1 MFKKLDSYIIKTF
14 FGPFFMVFSIVFFI
28 FMVNIIWIQ
37 LGQLM
42 GKGLTY
48 FEIIKLLGYLSVSVV
63 SMVLPLTILL
73 SSIMT
78 FGEFGERYELAAMK
92 AAGISLTRI
101 MLPLFFISFLLS
113 IMLFF
118 FSNNLVPDFQ
128 RKAKNM
134 LYNITLTRPALN
146 FTPGQF
152 IDQIPGYLVKF
163 DKIEGENA
171 ELLEGVFIR
180 KLASSYEN
188 QQSIVAKKGAFGKA
202 EDRKFIKMLLYDGY
216 VFEENIA
223 TDMNR
228 RQNQEDQAIKFDT
241 LTFYFDISKVIERA
255 IEQEQI
261 TDDYRFKNFNEL
273 NTAIAVN
280 VKDNDKIFTNLTSD
294 LVNQTSNFIPLMT
307 SANKSSVKPAEQK
320 GFETA
325 PTAQKTAAVQSAYSK
340 IEMLKAAVSGRNVEI
355 EPSVKYYSRMVIYQQ
370 RIISYSVTCLI
381 FFLIGS
387 SLGSIIR
394 KGGMGLPVVI
404 AIVIFIIFYVLNLTI
419 ENLSWAGKI
428 NPYIGSWIP
437 NAVLFPFSI
446 WLTYSALTDSQLFD
460 LEKYK
465 ALLKP
470 LTKRFTKN
478 KEHSRYQ

>member
-1 MFKKLDSYIIKTF
+1 MIKLLDRYIIKTF
-14 FGPFFMVFSIVFFI
+14 FGPFFMVFSVVFFI
-28 FMVNIIWIQ
+28 FMVNIIWLQ

-101 MLPLFFISFLLS
+101 MMPLFFISFLLS
-113 IMLFF
+113 VMLFF

-152 IDQIPGYLVKF
+152 INQIPNYLVKF

-171 ELLEGVFIR
+171 EKLEGVFIR
-180 KLASSYEN
+180 KLADSYQN
-188 QQSIVAKKGAFGKA
+188 QQSIVAKRGEFGKA
-202 EDRKFIKMLLYDGY
+202 EDRKFMKMLLYNGY
-216 VFEENIA
+216 IFEENVSS
-223 TDMNR
+223 DLNR

-255 IEQEQI
+255 IEQQQI
-261 TDDYRFKNFNEL
+261 TDDYRFKNFNQL
-273 NTAIAVN
+273 DKAIAAN
-280 VKDNDKIFTNLTSD
+280 VKENDKIYNNLTTD
-294 LVNQTSNFIPLMT
+294 LVNQTNNYVHLMAMNQK
-307 SANKSSVKPAEQK
+307 SAVKPIEQT
-320 GFETA
+320 GFKKAT
-325 PTAQKTAAVQSAYSK
+325 PSQKTTAVQNAYSK
-340 IEMLKAAVSGRNVEI
+340 IEILKAAVTSRNAEI
-355 EPSVKYYSRMVIYQQ
+355 EPSVKYYSRMVMWQQ
-370 RIISYSVTCLI
+370 RIIALSVTCLI
-381 FFLIGS
+381 FYLIGA

-404 AIVIFIIFYVLNLTI
+404 AIVIFIIFYVLNLSV
-419 ENLSWAGKI
+419 ENLAWSGKL
-428 NPYIGSWIP
+428 NPYLASWLP

-460 LEKYK
+460 IEKYK
-465 ALLKP
+465 TLLKP
-470 LTKRFTKN
+470 ISKRFSKN
-478 KEHSRYQ
+478 REHSRYQ